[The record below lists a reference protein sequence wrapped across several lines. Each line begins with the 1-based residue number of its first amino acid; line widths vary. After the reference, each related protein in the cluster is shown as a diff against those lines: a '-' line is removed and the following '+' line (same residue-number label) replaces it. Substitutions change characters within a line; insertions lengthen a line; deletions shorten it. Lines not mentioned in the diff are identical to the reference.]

1 MEGGQAVSMIST
13 ALTNVSTIF
22 TQAVTMITGNEIAM
36 VFIGFGLVGGGI
48 SLFRKIRKR
57 S

>member
-22 TQAVTMITGNEIAM
+22 SQAVTMITGNEIAM